1 MPIVTKNKMPK
12 TNATIADGVL
22 PEGFVSWIEYK
33 NYYDAHI
40 IIKEA
45 YQECRNRAHFS
56 NFVLTEIAD
65 ASLSYW
71 IEYNHAGK
79 GIEKYREWLDLVGE
93 EGRRGFEDEAYFE

>member
-1 MPIVTKNKMPK
+1 MPK
-12 TNATIADGVL
+12 TNANN
-22 PEGFVSWIEYK
+22 SEY
-33 NYYDAHI
+33 
-40 IIKEA
+40 
-45 YQECRNRAHFS
+45 FS

-79 GIEKYREWLDLVGE
+79 GIEKYSEWLDLDGE